1 MEEFKI
7 KEQRNM
13 QAKNLTSNTLIY
25 KYGTATCPY
34 PSSYASFLGFITR
47 HVYIQGLQAGSRQD
61 IYGNFWVNLKYIRQW
76 KLSWRTPLSYADTQ
90 LYLQPPSQSPSQ
102 PPNKLCIFPI
112 SGQFTWAQWG
122 KDTFWVY
129 ELDFSFTF
137 RLTKADTWNEI
148 SFTSESC
155 NLHINIM

>member
-25 KYGTATCPY
+25 KYGMATCPY
-34 PSSYASFLGFITR
+34 PSSYPSFLGFITR

-90 LYLQPPSQSPSQ
+90 LYLQPPSQTPSQ

-112 SGQFTWAQWG
+112 SGHSHRHSESRTLSG
-122 KDTFWVY
+122 
-129 ELDFSFTF
+129 FTF

-148 SFTSESC
+148 SFASESC